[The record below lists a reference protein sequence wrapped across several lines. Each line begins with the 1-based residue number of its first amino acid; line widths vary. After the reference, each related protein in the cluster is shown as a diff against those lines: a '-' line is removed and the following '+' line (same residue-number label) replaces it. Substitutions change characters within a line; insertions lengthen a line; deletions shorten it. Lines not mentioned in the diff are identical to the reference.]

1 VLIRRGLLKCRL
13 GQRAGDLSGS
23 AKCQCTGSR
32 R

>member
-1 VLIRRGLLKCRL
+1 VLIRRGLLNRL
-13 GQRAGDLSGS
+13 GQRAGDLPGS